1 MLVKCSLFPKN
12 SGSTRYVHSS
22 EWAPALLPHM
32 VSLAQMLSG
41 ANAFRISV
49 HKLKTED
56 AF

>member
-1 MLVKCSLFPKN
+1 MKCSLFPKN
-12 SGSTRYVHSS
+12 SGSTRYVHST

-32 VSLAQMLSG
+32 VSLAKMLSG